1 MRARVKGV
9 GETQIFDFGMW
20 QENNIKA
27 TEIISQKGENE
38 YFNFKERRL
47 ITPTFYAKKIGGNP
61 IKQLISF
68 WLWGKAI

>member
-27 TEIISQKGENE
+27 TEIISQKGEND
-38 YFNFKERRL
+38 YFNFKERMVNYPNIL
-47 ITPTFYAKKIGGNP
+47 CFKIGGNP